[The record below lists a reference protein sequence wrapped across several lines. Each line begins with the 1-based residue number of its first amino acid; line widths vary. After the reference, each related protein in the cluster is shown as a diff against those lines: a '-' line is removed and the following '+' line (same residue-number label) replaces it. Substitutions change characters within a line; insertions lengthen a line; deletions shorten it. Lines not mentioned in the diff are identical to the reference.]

1 MACTQAANSVDAFRE
16 QRPARSTS
24 ATTVDGP
31 LPAPGAA
38 HINEEVLDVIT
49 QARQH
54 SAPCRARA
62 HGSFAAATLA
72 A

>member
-38 HINEEVLDVIT
+38 HINEDVLDVIT
-49 QARQH
+49 QAR
-54 SAPCRARA
+54 
-62 HGSFAAATLA
+62 
-72 A
+72 